1 MINNSNPSSR
11 PRYQSASV
19 PKNERDRLVAL
30 ERYQILD
37 TLPDPAIDDLS
48 KIAAQICGTPIGL
61 VSLVDDD
68 RQWFKAKCGIDA
80 TETSRD
86 VSFCAHAILQ
96 PGEVF
101 LVPDTLNDDR
111 FADNPLVTGDPYIR
125 FYAGTPLVTDDGY
138 ALGSLC
144 VVDRQPRELSLNQLD
159 ALTALGRQVI
169 DQFEAHRTLNQL
181 KQTIAQL
188 HETHLSAV
196 QNAKM
201 SALGHLV
208 GGIAHEINNPIGFI
222 GSNLPHIRDYTQDLL
237 TALTLYSQAC
247 PQPPTEIVDQL
258 DELEFEYLIQDLPEV
273 LNSMQEGVNRVVDI
287 VRSLKTFVRSDE
299 AEVKAIDL
307 NTNLDQIL
315 RLFNQQLAATS
326 TRPAIALSCDYGHL
340 PPLLCY
346 PAQINQVFLN
356 LLTNAIDA
364 IDAIDAINAQTI
376 APRDYHGQINV
387 TTRTVGHHIHLEVAD
402 NGIGILPEHAP
413 HIFNPFFTTKAVG
426 HGSGLGLASCYAI
439 VTEQHQGSILYHPQP
454 TGGSRFEVI
463 VPIAH
468 PQLVT
473 LLQHN

>member
-1 MINNSNPSSR
+1 MPEDE
-11 PRYQSASV
+11 P
-19 PKNERDRLVAL
+19 ERQIAL

-61 VSLVDDD
+61 VSLVDEG

-86 VSFCAHAILQ
+86 VSFCAHAILK
-96 PGEVF
+96 PDDVF
-101 LVPDTLNDDR
+101 IISDALEDER
-111 FADNPLVTGDPYIR
+111 FADNPLVVGEPHIR
-125 FYAGTPLVTDDGY
+125 FYAGTPLVTRDGY

-144 VVDRQPRELSLNQLD
+144 VIDRQPRELSPAQID

-169 DQFEAHRTLNQL
+169 DQFEAHRTLGKL
-181 KQTIAQL
+181 KQTISEL
-188 HETHLSAV
+188 HETRLSAV

-208 GGIAHEINNPIGFI
+208 SGVAHEINNPIGFI
-222 GSNLPHIRDYTQDLL
+222 GSNLPHIRDYTRDLL
-237 TALTLYSQAC
+237 TALALYAQVC
-247 PQPPTEIVDQL
+247 PQPPPEIEDQL
-258 DELEFEYLIQDLPEV
+258 AELEFDYLIQDLPEV
-273 LNSMQEGVNRVVDI
+273 LNSMQQGVNRVVDI
-287 VRSLKTFVRSDE
+287 VRSLKTFVRNDE

-307 NTNLDQIL
+307 NPNLDHIL

-326 TRPAIALSCDYGHL
+326 TRPAIRLNCDYGHL

-356 LLTNAIDA
+356 LLTNAIN
-364 IDAIDAINAQTI
+364 AINQQASVT
-376 APRDYHGQINV
+376 ADYCGQINV
-387 TTRTVGHHIHLEVAD
+387 TTRAVGADIHLEVAD
-402 NGIGILPEHAP
+402 NGIGILPDHAP
-413 HIFNPFFTTKAVG
+413 HIFNPFFTTQAVG
-426 HGSGLGLASCYAI
+426 RGSGLGLASCYAI

-454 TGGSRFEVI
+454 IQGSRFEVI
-463 VPIAH
+463 VPIAN
-468 PQLVT
+468 PKLVT

>member
-1 MINNSNPSSR
+1 M
-11 PRYQSASV
+11 
-19 PKNERDRLVAL
+19 AL

-37 TLPDPAIDDLS
+37 TLPEPAIDDLS

-111 FADNPLVTGDPYIR
+111 FADNPLVAGEPHIR
-125 FYAGTPLVTDDGY
+125 FYAGTPLVTSDGY

-144 VVDRQPRELSLNQLD
+144 VIDRQPRELSPAQID

-169 DQFEAHRTLNQL
+169 DQFEAHRTLGKLQ
-181 KQTIAQL
+181 QTISEL
-188 HETHLSAV
+188 HATRVSAV

-208 GGIAHEINNPIGFI
+208 SGIAHEINNPIGFI

-258 DELEFEYLIQDLPEV
+258 DDLEFEYLIQDLPEI

-299 AEVKAIDL
+299 AEVKTINL
-307 NTNLDQIL
+307 NPNLDHIL

-326 TRPAIALSCDYGHL
+326 TRPAIALSCDYGRL

-364 IDAIDAINAQTI
+364 IEAINAQAI
-376 APRDYHGQINV
+376 APPDYHGQINV

-439 VTEQHQGSILYHPQP
+439 ITEQHQGSILYHPQP
-454 TGGSRFEVI
+454 TQGSRFEVI
-463 VPIAH
+463 VPIAN

>member
-1 MINNSNPSSR
+1 MINNPNPSPR
-11 PRYQSASV
+11 LRYQPAPV
-19 PKNERDRLVAL
+19 PENERDRLVAL
-30 ERYQILD
+30 DRYQILD
-37 TLPDPAIDDLS
+37 TLPEPAIDDLS
-48 KIAAQICGTPIGL
+48 QIAAQICGTPIGL

-144 VVDRQPRELSLNQLD
+144 VVDRQPRELSQKQIE
-159 ALTALGRQVI
+159 ALAALGRQVI
-169 DQFEAHRTLNQL
+169 DQFEAHRTLSQL

-188 HETHLSAV
+188 HKTQLSAV

-222 GSNLPHIRDYTQDLL
+222 GSNLSHVRDYTQDLL
-237 TALTLYSQAC
+237 AALALYEQAY
-247 PQPPTEIVDQL
+247 PQPPAEIATQL
-258 DELEFEYLIQDLPEV
+258 EDIEFDYLSEDLPKI
-273 LNSMQEGVNRVVDI
+273 LDSMQGGVNRVVEI
-287 VRSLKTFVRSDE
+287 VLALKTFVRSDE

-307 NTNLDQIL
+307 NANLKHIL
-315 RLFNQQLAATS
+315 PLFNQQMAATS
-326 TRPAIALSCDYGHL
+326 ARPTINLSCDYGNL
-340 PPLLCY
+340 PSLLCY
-346 PAQINQVFLN
+346 PAQINQVILN
-356 LLTNAIDA
+356 LLVN
-364 IDAIDAINAQTI
+364 AIDAINARASTTS
-376 APRDYHGQINV
+376 DYTGQISV

-402 NGIGILPEHAP
+402 NGIGIPLEHAP
-413 HIFNPFFTTKAVG
+413 HIFNPFFTTKVVG
-426 HGSGLGLASCYAI
+426 QGAGLGLASCYAI

-454 TGGSRFEVI
+454 TQGSRFEVI